1 MLACSQDSYLTND
14 YSTTVPGNHLV
25 SNMSSKDKDEQ
36 VWPPDVES
44 AFIQALETIPKLGR
58 RKILVNGKP
67 CGRNELI
74 SDYIY
79 RKTGKLRTRKQV
91 SSHIQVLKN
100 TRKNDPQFMRL
111 LTDPNSQDMNSDF
124 FLDTTNHLHHH
135 PSSHFMDSSNH
146 HLMFHS
152 PNAAVTLNNSGNSNY
167 NLRHASFSSTAS
179 NITTPTAISSNA
191 NEWLMYQQQQQQ
203 HHYDTTSLSSS
214 NSSLSTN
221 HLNFHP
227 SFYSKQQ
234 LSYHNSPPPPL
245 LSHSNANNNNNNNNN
260 NNTNYPMNIP
270 LSSSISSSSSSSS
283 SNYSI
288 QQQQQEVSSSNN
300 RMMSL
305 YDYILWPSKLH
316 FYLESQNNNNNN
328 SELLENHY
336 NNNDD
341 ELVDNH
347 HKKHMLSQW
356 YYHEPSHCMTKD
368 LQHLKHFHLVYLLHQ
383 QKEAFYMNQLQQQQQ
398 SPSSPTSPSLSP
410 STITS
415 PPSIPMLYTQV
426 NFDLQFFD
434 KMAFQNKNGFQ
445 SLYPMEQ
452 VECHTFVYSFGQCVL
467 ETKEIQQSTT
477 NLGDGYYR
485 YDFSFI
491 NPFFDAFFHGIHS
504 LSTWDEIHIA
514 IEHLCVIQYFENL
527 SSKQPLLAMV
537 YEFTAQ
543 GSGKMNL
550 MSLKK

>member
-1 MLACSQDSYLTND
+1 
-14 YSTTVPGNHLV
+14 
-25 SNMSSKDKDEQ
+25 MSPKDKDEQ

-111 LTDPNSQDMNSDF
+111 LTDPNSQEMNNDF

-135 PSSHFMDSSNH
+135 PHHYMDSTNH
-146 HLMFHS
+146 HLMFHPS
-152 PNAAVTLNNSGNSNY
+152 NPPALLNNASTNY
-167 NLRHASFSSTAS
+167 NALRHASFSSTAS
-179 NITTPTAISSNA
+179 NVTTPTTVSSNA
-191 NEWLMYQQQQQQ
+191 NEWLMYQQHHQQQPQ
-203 HHYDTTSLSSS
+203 HYDTPSLSSS
-214 NSSLSTN
+214 STSSLSTN

-227 SFYSKQQ
+227 SRMYNNNDPFYPTKP
-234 LSYHNSPPPPL
+234 LNYPHPSPPAPV
-245 LSHSNANNNNNNNNN
+245 LSHNNNM
-260 NNTNYPMNIP
+260 NYPLNIP

-283 SNYSI
+283 SNLSL
-288 QQQQQEVSSSNN
+288 QQQQQELTSTNKSNS
-300 RMMSL
+300 MMSL
-305 YDYILWPSKLH
+305 YDYILWPSKLQ
-316 FYLESQNNNNNN
+316 FYLESRH
-328 SELLENHY
+328 ELLQEEQHHR
-336 NNNDD
+336 
-341 ELVDNH
+341 EEEMVDT
-347 HKKHMLSQW
+347 KKHMLSQW
-356 YYHEPSHCMTKD
+356 YYHEPSHCMVKD
-368 LQHLKHFHLVYLLHQ
+368 LQHLKHYQLILLQHQ
-383 QKEAFYMNQLQQQQQ
+383 QKEAYYMNQLSSSST
-398 SPSSPTSPSLSP
+398 SPSSSSPSSSSPPSSPSL
-410 STITS
+410 TS
-415 PPSIPMLYTQV
+415 SIPMLYTQV

-452 VECHTFVYSFGQCVL
+452 VECHTIVYSFGQCVL

-491 NPFFDAFFHGIHS
+491 NPFFDAFFQGIHS

-514 IEHLCVIQYFENL
+514 VDHLCVIQYFENL
-527 SSKQPLLAMV
+527 STKQPLLAMV
-537 YEFTAQ
+537 YDFTAQ